1 MWTFAAVL
9 VLSVAWP
16 AQASAATPGPAPR
29 RQAVA
34 QRPALRTLDAD
45 AERRAVAAA
54 LELVPRR
61 SAYEV
66 VIIDPDHVADAA
78 AIRRLDAFTVREPDG
93 RLRPTVY
100 LNRESSLLRE
110 AAGGVDFSL
119 KALAAVIVHE
129 IAHLDGGSEQTA
141 RAAERRFFED
151 LVARGLVA
159 QLDGMRYLSLLG
171 ER

>member
-1 MWTFAAVL
+1 MWTLAAVFA
-9 VLSVAWP
+9 LSVAWP
-16 AQASAATPGPAPR
+16 GTANVSTPGPAR
-29 RQAVA
+29 RMQAVDQGA
-34 QRPALRTLDAD
+34 ALRMLDAD

-54 LELVPRR
+54 LELVPR
-61 SAYEV
+61 SSTYEV
-66 VIIDPDHVADAA
+66 VIIDPDLTADPA

-93 RLRPTVY
+93 RLRPRVY

-110 AAGGVDFSL
+110 AARGVDFHI

-141 RAAERRFFED
+141 REAEQRFFQD
-151 LVARGLVA
+151 LVARGLVP
-159 QLDGMRYLSLLG
+159 QLDGMRYLSLLR